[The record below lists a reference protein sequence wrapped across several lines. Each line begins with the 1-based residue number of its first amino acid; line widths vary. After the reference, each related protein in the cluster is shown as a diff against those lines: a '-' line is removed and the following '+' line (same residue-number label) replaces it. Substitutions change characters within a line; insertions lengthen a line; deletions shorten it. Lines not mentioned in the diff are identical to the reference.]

1 MQSPLQGKGR
11 GPNIGTSVPA
21 STRRTPRSRPNSTS
35 PWHLRQTL
43 TSNSGFVSPCGRA
56 VASPPWRCGPQVQAP
71 WRHGGHRVVV
81 VVGPVAP
88 PGRASGR
95 DDSGVYTDRQKWSLG
110 AVLGH
115 LCTLLRRELRR
126 VARAPQ
132 PPWRADSAPSVARLS
147 PGRENRLCASD
158 AAARLAFSLRGQ
170 PTQTP
175 EEPSNM
181 PISRPSG
188 AKVTPCPSARALA
201 RPTSSNG

>member
-1 MQSPLQGKGR
+1 MALK
-11 GPNIGTSVPA
+11 
-21 STRRTPRSRPNSTS
+21 RP
-35 PWHLRQTL
+35 TL

-56 VASPPWRCGPQVQAP
+56 VASPPWRRGPQVRTP
-71 WRHGGHRVVV
+71 WRHGGHGVVD

-88 PGRASGR
+88 PGRTSSRGDA
-95 DDSGVYTDRQKWSLG
+95 GVYTDWRKWPLG

-115 LCTLLRRELRR
+115 SCTLLRRELRR

-132 PPWRADSAPSVARLS
+132 PPWRAGSAPSVARPSL
-147 PGRENRLCASD
+147 GRENRLCASG
-158 AAARLAFSLRGQ
+158 AAVRLAFSPGRQ

-175 EEPSNM
+175 KEPSNM
-181 PISRPSG
+181 SISRPFG